1 MESMQQRNAWN
12 SVSVAVL
19 LCAMALAGVVAV
31 GLGFSFRFGAVS
43 SSLLGLC
50 FVVGAGLAAS
60 VLLYNR
66 THAVPARETEF
77 LSTVK
82 EKGWSSG

>member
-1 MESMQQRNAWN
+1 MESMQQRNAWKG
-12 SVSVAVL
+12 VSVAVL

-31 GLGFSFRFGAVS
+31 GLGFSLRFGAVS

-50 FVVGAGLAAS
+50 FVVGTGLAAS

-66 THAVPARETEF
+66 TRAVPARETEF
-77 LSTVK
+77 
-82 EKGWSSG
+82 